1 MAFALA
7 LPGRWAHEGWK
18 VKIRDDE
25 PSKQPHVTLLRKRQ
39 SWRMSLRTGV
49 FLESDPDPAQVPEE
63 LVEYVWG
70 RRQVLRTRWN
80 EMYPENPVFSQED
93 SR

>member
-7 LPGRWAHEGWK
+7 VPRTWASQGWT

-25 PSKQPHVTLLRKRQ
+25 RCRTPHVALLRKMQ
-39 SWRMSLRTGV
+39 SWRMSLRTGA
-49 FLESDPDPAQVPEE
+49 FLASDPDPAEVPDE

-80 EMYPENPVFSQED
+80 EMYPENPVFSQEG
-93 SR
+93 S